1 LLAGA
6 SIIDYGNSHAML
18 SPGVFSR
25 HHRKVKAIFGLTDV
39 VLASLAFIL
48 AYETRTR
55 LQFQHVFYLDF
66 RAALLLLAISLLC
79 WIAIGYWFT
88 VYEKLD
94 SAHARVVLRDTF
106 RQCAIGAVCVV
117 LAEYMLRLEPYELS
131 RPFVILFALYAWILL
146 CLFRINAA
154 RVIGVVRRRFGT
166 AHFVMVVGSS
176 ESAHRL
182 GELLEKSSDY
192 GIRLLRFLDDEPGHV
207 QLSATYQQ
215 FPLAK
220 LRELLRQHVIDEI
233 IFAVDS
239 KKIGQMEEVFL
250 LCDEE
255 GVRTRV
261 VVDFFPHVNSQVYL
275 DRLGDTP
282 LLTFSAAPHDEILLL
297 VKRVTDIFLAAGA
310 LALLLPFMV
319 LLALL
324 IRLTSP
330 GPAIFRQVR
339 CGLNG
344 RRFVFYKFRSMCD
357 NAEELK
363 ASLMHLNRKSTAFKI
378 PNDPRLTTIGRLLRK
393 FSIDEWPQLWNVLKG
408 DMSLVGPRPA
418 VPEEVELYQ
427 TWQRRRLRMRPG
439 LTCLWALA
447 GRDQVD
453 FDTWMKMDMQYLDTW
468 SLTLDWN
475 ILLRTIPRVLT
486 GRGAN

>member
-1 LLAGA
+1 
-6 SIIDYGNSHAML
+6 M
-18 SPGVFSR
+18 FKR
-25 HHRKVKAIFGLTDV
+25 HFRKVKAILGLTDV
-39 VLASLAFIL
+39 VVTSAAFIL
-48 AYETRTR
+48 AYETRRR
-55 LQFQHVFYLDF
+55 LQFQQVFYLDL
-66 RAALLLLAISLLC
+66 RAAVLLLAISVLC
-79 WIAIGYWFT
+79 WIGIGYWFNI
-88 VYEKLD
+88 YEKLD
-94 SAHARVVLRDTF
+94 SAHPGVVLRDTF
-106 RQCAIGAVCVV
+106 RQCGLGAVCVV

-131 RPFVILFALYAWILL
+131 RPFVVLFALYAWMLL

-154 RVIGVVRRRFGT
+154 RVIGAVRRRFGT
-166 AHFVMVVGSS
+166 AHFVMVVGSG

-182 GELLEKSSDY
+182 GLALEKSSDY
-192 GIRLLRFLDDEPGHV
+192 GIRLLGFLDEDAGQVE
-207 QLSATYQQ
+207 LSNTYKQY
-215 FPLAK
+215 P
-220 LRELLRQHVIDEI
+220 LRELREILRRHVIDEI
-233 IFAVDS
+233 IFAVNS
-239 KKIGQMEEVFL
+239 RELAEMEETFL

-282 LLTFSAAPHDEILLL
+282 LLTFSAAPHDEIRLL
-297 VKRVTDIFLAAGA
+297 VKRVTDILLAAAA
-310 LALLLPFMV
+310 LALLLPFMF

-344 RRFVFYKFRSMCD
+344 RRFVFYKFRSMCA

-378 PNDPRLTTIGRLLRK
+378 PNDPRLTAMGRLLRK

-418 VPEEVELYQ
+418 LPEEVDLYQ

-447 GRDQVD
+447 GRDQLD
-453 FDTWMKMDMQYLDTW
+453 FDTWMKMDMHYIDTW
-468 SLTLDWN
+468 SLALDWN
-475 ILLRTIPRVLT
+475 ILLRTIPRVLI
-486 GRGAN
+486 GRGAH